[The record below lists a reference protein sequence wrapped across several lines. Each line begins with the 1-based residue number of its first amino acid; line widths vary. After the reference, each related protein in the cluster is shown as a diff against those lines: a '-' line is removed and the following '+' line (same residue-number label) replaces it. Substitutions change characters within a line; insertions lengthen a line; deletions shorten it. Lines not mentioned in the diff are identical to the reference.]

1 MRFILSA
8 ALLCLLA
15 TKSMASMSDLKCD
28 DSVRLTDTLT
38 NVLGATRQGI
48 GLRDPDTTL
57 EVWVQSRNKDWF
69 IVQSYSNGT
78 SCIVAMGEFWDGAL
92 PSPA

>member
-1 MRFILSA
+1 
-8 ALLCLLA
+8 
-15 TKSMASMSDLKCD
+15 MSDLKCD